1 MNDRRPPPSSVGV
14 LSDEQESVLACMEA
28 GLGED
33 ATSES
38 TGLPP
43 ERVAAVVRDLI
54 DLRVIAEERGAL
66 VSPSSEDGELAEP
79 GSTLELEEAE
89 DADDA
94 PDFED
99 AEGELPEGI
108 EPWSGEEMP
117 QGTTSGHDQL
127 APAQAVDPGSISSLP
142 PRRSRPPTSR
152 PPPVDE
158 VNFRRIYETRFSEL
172 TLGEREDVALH
183 VHGNELFALCL
194 DPAPQV
200 IAALL
205 ENAHFGL
212 DHARLVA
219 LHHKTPQGLEILA
232 RRAQLVRDNH
242 VQRRM
247 LQNLQTPEAVLDRIL
262 RYKRLIDVYRLSID
276 RDLPERNRL
285 RVRARLRPRFM
296 NSEPEERA
304 ALVIKT
310 EGRCLLGLGGCSFD
324 GRTTQILCNHSYT
337 STLFIQNLARFAGTP
352 PVLLAKLLRSGPAQ
366 RQPQLRALL
375 LRHANVSGEWKRK
388 G

>member
-1 MNDRRPPPSSVGV
+1 MTDRRPSRGFTGI
-14 LSDEQESVLACMEA
+14 LSEEQESVLACTQA

-43 ERVAAVVRDLI
+43 ERVAAVVRDLV
-54 DLRVIAEERGAL
+54 DLHLIEDGRSEL
-66 VSPSSEDGELAEP
+66 LPPSSRGLAEP
-79 GSTLELEEAE
+79 GSTLELEESE
-89 DADDA
+89 PDESADS
-94 PDFED
+94 
-99 AEGELPEGI
+99 ELPEGI
-108 EPWSGEEMP
+108 EPWSGEVMP
-117 QGTTSGHDQL
+117 EGTTSSHDL
-127 APAQAVDPGSISSLP
+127 HAMSSGLDPGSISSLP

-152 PPPVDE
+152 PPPMDE

-172 TLGEREDVALH
+172 TLGEREEGALH
-183 VHGNELFALCL
+183 VNGSELFALCL

-200 IAALL
+200 IAAVLD
-205 ENAHFGL
+205 NSHFGL
-212 DHARLVA
+212 DHARLIA

-242 VQRRM
+242 VQRRL
-247 LQNLQTPEAVLDRIL
+247 LQNLQTPETVLERIM

-276 RDLPERNRL
+276 RDLPERNRM
-285 RVRARLRPRFM
+285 RVKSRLRPCFM
-296 NSEPEERA
+296 SSEPEERA
-304 ALVIKT
+304 ALIIKT
-310 EGRCLLGLGGCSFD
+310 EGRCLLGLSGCTFD
-324 GRTTQILCNHSYT
+324 GRTTQILCSYSYT
-337 STLFIQNLARFAGTP
+337 SSLFIQNLARFPGTP
-352 PVLLAKLLRSGPAQ
+352 PVLLAKLLRSGPAM